1 MKHHALEPTRQL
13 AIDYLMGSLTDE
25 ERTSFEALLATDA
38 STQELVAQISDDW
51 SSLALLAK
59 PAAPDSDLRSRT
71 LMLLQEPVDLSPF
84 LESEGIDRLKQNY
97 RMPSKRYLGGAGA
110 VDTTEIKAA
119 SQKDGLF
126 RTYEHLLGIIPL
138 VSGDSAAAFGDFSNL
153 QKFASDN
160 FSISSNLNQWTDS
173 FSPDENPAAHS
184 LQRSLLASL
193 PSLSH
198 FLDLAGSGKIGL
210 SEVRRIFYLCRDQLK
225 IMRASF
231 RDLDPQRLADD
242 ELIRLHGSHLLRQ
255 KWTGAR
261 HSYFDASGLAS
272 CGNFFE
278 GPISE
283 RCVEFAEYD
292 SNLYCLANLISSRS
306 SNGGFQLELIKD
318 AVPGCVLAVAH
329 AEVSDGQHDELNAL
343 VPTDQSTPL
352 PQAFSKDACLWALL
366 QGSMR
371 RGFPH
376 HSIGELSDA
385 SFFGK
390 QRLKGKTYL
399 WFAWPEIEN
408 AHSGAV
414 ASTAN
419 PGQ

>member
-1 MKHHALEPTRQL
+1 LETERQQ
-13 AIDYLMGSLTDE
+13 AIDYLMGSLSEE
-25 ERTSFEALLATDA
+25 ERTAYEALLATDEP
-38 STQELVAQISDDW
+38 TQKLVSEISDDW
-51 SSLALLAK
+51 SSLALLSK
-59 PAAPDSDLRSRT
+59 PVSPDSDLRTRT
-71 LMLLQEPVDLSPF
+71 LMLTQEPADLSSF
-84 LESEGIDRLKQNY
+84 LESDGIDRLRENY
-97 RMPSKRYLGGAGA
+97 TQPSKRYLGGDGT
-110 VDTTEIKAA
+110 VESNEIKNI

-126 RTYEHLLGIIPL
+126 RTYEYLLGILPL
-138 VSGDSAAAFGDFSNL
+138 VSGESPAAFGDFGGL
-153 QKFASDN
+153 QKFATDN
-160 FSISSNLNQWTDS
+160 FSIEKELDAWTAS
-173 FSPDENPAAHS
+173 LCPDQNPVAHS

-198 FLDLAGSGKIGL
+198 FLDLAGTCKISL

-231 RDLDPQRLADD
+231 RDLDPQRLAQD
-242 ELIRLHGSHLLRQ
+242 ELIRIHGTHLLRQ

-261 HSYFDASGLAS
+261 HTFFDSSGLAS

-292 SNLYCLANLISSRS
+292 SNLYCLANLIASRS
-306 SNGGFQLELIKD
+306 ATGGFQLELIKD
-318 AVPGCVLAVAH
+318 AIPGCVLAVTH
-329 AEVSDGQHDELNAL
+329 AEVSQAMHQELSAL
-343 VPTDQSTPL
+343 SSDSTVSL
-352 PQAFSKDACLWALL
+352 PKGLSKDACLWSLL
-366 QGSMR
+366 QGSMS

-376 HSIGELSDA
+376 HSLGELSEA

-390 QRLKGKTYL
+390 QRVEGETYL

-408 AHSGAV
+408 THSGAV
-414 ASTAN
+414 ASTVK

>member
-1 MKHHALEPTRQL
+1 
-13 AIDYLMGSLTDE
+13 MGSLSDDE
-25 ERTSFEALLATDA
+25 RISYEALLATDE
-38 STQELVAQISDDW
+38 STRQLVAEVSDDW
-51 SSLALLAK
+51 SSLALLSK
-59 PAAPDSDLRSRT
+59 PSAPDPDMRSRT
-71 LMLLQEPVDLSPF
+71 LMLVQEPPDLTPF
-84 LESEGIDRLKQNY
+84 LESDGIDRLRDNY
-97 RMPSKRYLGGAGA
+97 SKPGNRYLGGDGT
-110 VDTTEIKAA
+110 VDISEIRNVT
-119 SQKDGLF
+119 QKDGLL
-126 RTYEHLLGIIPL
+126 RTYEHLLGILPL
-138 VSGDSAAAFGDFSNL
+138 VSGESPAAFGDFAGL
-153 QKFASDN
+153 QKFAAEN
-160 FSISSNLNQWTDS
+160 LSIADEMIGWTDPLT
-173 FSPDENPAAHS
+173 PDENPVEHS

-198 FLDLAGSGKIGL
+198 FLDLAGSGRIGL
-210 SEVRRIFYLCRDQLK
+210 TEVRRIYYLCRDQLK

-242 ELIRLHGSHLLRQ
+242 ELIRVHGSHLLRQ

-261 HSYFDASGLAS
+261 HSYFNSSGLAS

-292 SNLYCLANLISSRS
+292 ANLYCLANLIASRS
-306 SNGGFQLELIKD
+306 TSGGFKLELIKD

-329 AEVSDGQHDELNAL
+329 AEVSDGQHRELDVLASASSSHMPKVLN
-343 VPTDQSTPL
+343 
-352 PQAFSKDACLWALL
+352 KDACLWSLL
-366 QGSMR
+366 QGSMS

-376 HSIGELSDA
+376 HSVGELSDA

-390 QRLKGKTYL
+390 QRVKDETYL

-414 ASTAN
+414 ASTEK

>member
-1 MKHHALEPTRQL
+1 
-13 AIDYLMGSLTDE
+13 MGSLSEDEMVSYESLIETDK
-25 ERTSFEALLATDA
+25 ATRD
-38 STQELVAQISDDW
+38 LVSEISDDW
-51 SSLALLAK
+51 SSLALLSK
-59 PAAPDSDLRSRT
+59 PASLDPEMRART
-71 LMLLQEPVDLSPF
+71 LMTVQPPPDLSMF
-84 LESEGIDRLKQNY
+84 LETDEVDRLRENY
-97 RMPSKRYLGGAGA
+97 SKPSTRYLGGDGT
-110 VDTTEIKAA
+110 VDCSEVKDVTL
-119 SQKDGLF
+119 KDGLL
-126 RTYEHLLGIIPL
+126 RTYEHLLGILPL
-138 VSGDSAAAFGDFSNL
+138 VSGDSPSAFGDFSALRRFLGRNTDL
-153 QKFASDN
+153 CKQ
-160 FSISSNLNQWTDS
+160 LNEWSTAL
-173 FSPDENPAAHS
+173 SPGDDPVSHS

-193 PSLSH
+193 PSLAH
-198 FLDLAGSGKIGL
+198 FIDLAGSGKIGL

-242 ELIRLHGSHLLRQ
+242 ELIRIHGTHLLRQ

-261 HSYFDASGLAS
+261 HSFFDSSSLAK

-292 SNLYCLANLISSRS
+292 SNLYCLANLIASRS
-306 SNGGFQLELIKD
+306 AQGGFHLELIKD

-329 AEVSDGQHDELNAL
+329 AEVNSTRHDELDSL
-343 VPTDQSTPL
+343 ITPSSSSL
-352 PQAFSKDACLWALL
+352 PSKLSHDACLWSLL
-366 QGSMR
+366 QGSMS

-376 HSIGELSDA
+376 HSIGELSEV

-390 QRLKGKTYL
+390 QRVNNQTYL

-408 AHSGAV
+408 AQAGAV
-414 ASTAN
+414 ASTGK

>member
-1 MKHHALEPTRQL
+1 MCIR
-13 AIDYLMGSLTDE
+13 D
-25 ERTSFEALLATDA
+25 R
-38 STQELVAQISDDW
+38 
-51 SSLALLAK
+51 SSLALLSKASS
-59 PAAPDSDLRSRT
+59 PDSDLRSRT
-71 LMLLQEPVDLSPF
+71 LMLVEEPTDLSPF
-84 LESEGIDRLKQNY
+84 IESKALDTLRENY
-97 RMPSKRYLGGAGA
+97 SKPSNRYLGGDGT
-110 VDTTEIKAA
+110 VDTSEIK
-119 SQKDGLF
+119 SSVHKDGIF
-126 RTYEHLLGIIPL
+126 RTYEQLLGILPL
-138 VSGDSAAAFGDFSNL
+138 VNGESSAAFGDFSAL
-153 QKFASDN
+153 QNFASQS
-160 FSISSNLNQWTDS
+160 FSIKDQLGGWADPLSPTDD
-173 FSPDENPAAHS
+173 PVAHS
-184 LQRSLLASL
+184 LQRSLLAAL

-198 FLDLAGSGKIGL
+198 FIDLAGSGKANL

-231 RDLDPQRLADD
+231 RDLDPTRLEED

-261 HSYFDASGLAS
+261 HSYFNSGGTAS

-292 SNLYCLANLISSRS
+292 SNLYCLANLISARS
-306 SNGGFQLELIKD
+306 TSGGFKLELIKD

-329 AEVSDGQHDELNAL
+329 AEGKLGMDDELAL
-343 VPTDQSTPL
+343 VSSSRSINSSVSS
-352 PQAFSKDACLWALL
+352 SKDICLWTLL

-376 HSIGELSDA
+376 HSLGELSEA

-390 QRLKGKTYL
+390 QQVGNETYL

-414 ASTAN
+414 ASTLK

>member
-1 MKHHALEPTRQL
+1 
-13 AIDYLMGSLTDE
+13 MGSLSEE
-25 ERTSFEALLATDA
+25 ERTAYEALLATDEP
-38 STQELVAQISDDW
+38 TQKLVSEISDDC
-51 SSLALLAK
+51 SSLALLSK
-59 PAAPDSDLRSRT
+59 PVPPDSDLRART
-71 LMLLQEPVDLSPF
+71 LMLTQEPADLSSF
-84 LESEGIDRLKQNY
+84 LESDGIERLRENY
-97 RMPSKRYLGGAGA
+97 TQPSKRYLGGDGT
-110 VDTTEIKAA
+110 VESNEIKNV

-126 RTYEHLLGIIPL
+126 RTYEYLLGILPL
-138 VSGDSAAAFGDFSNL
+138 VSGESPAAFGDFGGL
-153 QKFASDN
+153 QKFATDN
-160 FSISSNLNQWTDS
+160 FSIENELHGWTDPLV
-173 FSPDENPAAHS
+173 PDHNPVAHS

-198 FLDLAGSGKIGL
+198 FLDLAGTGKIGL

-231 RDLDPQRLADD
+231 RDLDPQRLAED
-242 ELIRLHGSHLLRQ
+242 ELIRLHGTHLLRQ

-261 HSYFDASGLAS
+261 HTFFDSSGLAN

-292 SNLYCLANLISSRS
+292 SNLYCLANLIATRS
-306 SNGGFQLELIKD
+306 ATGGFQLELIKD
-318 AVPGCVLAVAH
+318 AIPGCVLAVTH
-329 AEVSDGQHDELNAL
+329 AEVSQNMHEELSAL
-343 VPTDQSTPL
+343 SSDSTVSL
-352 PQAFSKDACLWALL
+352 PKGLSKDACLWSLL
-366 QGSMR
+366 QGSMS

-376 HSIGELSDA
+376 HSLGELSEA

-390 QRLKGKTYL
+390 QRVEGETYL

-408 AHSGAV
+408 THSGAV
-414 ASTAN
+414 ASTVK

>member
-1 MKHHALEPTRQL
+1 
-13 AIDYLMGSLTDE
+13 MGSLSEE
-25 ERTSFEALLATDA
+25 ERTAYEALLATDEP
-38 STQELVAQISDDW
+38 TKKLVSKISDDW
-51 SSLALLAK
+51 SSLALLSK
-59 PAAPDSDLRSRT
+59 QVPPDSDLRART
-71 LMLLQEPVDLSPF
+71 LMLTQEPADLSSF
-84 LESEGIDRLKQNY
+84 LESDGIDLLRENY
-97 RMPSKRYLGGAGA
+97 TQPSKRYLGGDGT
-110 VDTTEIKAA
+110 VESNEIKNV

-126 RTYEHLLGIIPL
+126 RTYEYLLGILPL
-138 VSGDSAAAFGDFSNL
+138 VSGESSAAFGDFGGL
-153 QKFASDN
+153 QKFATDN
-160 FSISSNLNQWTDS
+160 FSIENELHGWTDPLV
-173 FSPDENPAAHS
+173 PDHNPVAHS

-198 FLDLAGSGKIGL
+198 FLDLAGTGKIGL

-231 RDLDPQRLADD
+231 RDLDPQRLAED
-242 ELIRLHGSHLLRQ
+242 ELIRLHGTHLLRQ

-261 HSYFDASGLAS
+261 HTFFDSSGLAN

-292 SNLYCLANLISSRS
+292 SNLYCLANLIATRS
-306 SNGGFQLELIKD
+306 ATGGFQLELIKD
-318 AVPGCVLAVAH
+318 AIPGCVLAVTH
-329 AEVSDGQHDELNAL
+329 AEVSQAMHQELSAL
-343 VPTDQSTPL
+343 SSDSTVSL
-352 PQAFSKDACLWALL
+352 PKGLSKDACLWSLL
-366 QGSMR
+366 QGSMS

-376 HSIGELSDA
+376 HSLGELSEA

-390 QRLKGKTYL
+390 QRVEGETYL

-408 AHSGAV
+408 THSGAV
-414 ASTAN
+414 ASTVK

>member
-1 MKHHALEPTRQL
+1 
-13 AIDYLMGSLTDE
+13 MGSLSDDE
-25 ERTSFEALLATDA
+25 RISYEALLATDE
-38 STQELVAQISDDW
+38 STRQLVAEVSDDW
-51 SSLALLAK
+51 SSLALLSK
-59 PAAPDSDLRSRT
+59 PSAPDPDMRART
-71 LMLLQEPVDLSPF
+71 LMLVQEPPDLTPF
-84 LESEGIDRLKQNY
+84 LESDGIDRLRDNY
-97 RMPSKRYLGGAGA
+97 SKPGNRYLGGDGT
-110 VDTTEIKAA
+110 VDISEIRNVT
-119 SQKDGLF
+119 QKDGLL
-126 RTYEHLLGIIPL
+126 RTYEHLLGILPL
-138 VSGDSAAAFGDFSNL
+138 VSGESPAAFGDFAGL
-153 QKFASDN
+153 QKFAAEN
-160 FSISSNLNQWTDS
+160 LSIADEMIGWTDPLT
-173 FSPDENPAAHS
+173 PDENPVEHS

-198 FLDLAGSGKIGL
+198 FLDLAGSGRIGL
-210 SEVRRIFYLCRDQLK
+210 TEVRRIYYLCRDQLK

-242 ELIRLHGSHLLRQ
+242 ELIRVHGSHLLRQ

-261 HSYFDASGLAS
+261 HSYFNSSGLAS

-292 SNLYCLANLISSRS
+292 ANLYCLANLIASRS
-306 SNGGFQLELIKD
+306 TSGGFKLELIKD

-329 AEVSDGQHDELNAL
+329 AQVSDGQHRELDVLASASSSHMPKVLN
-343 VPTDQSTPL
+343 
-352 PQAFSKDACLWALL
+352 KDACLWSLL
-366 QGSMR
+366 QGSMS

-376 HSIGELSDA
+376 HSVGELSDA

-390 QRLKGKTYL
+390 QRVKDETYL

-414 ASTAN
+414 ASTEK

>member
-1 MKHHALEPTRQL
+1 
-13 AIDYLMGSLTDE
+13 MGSLSDE
-25 ERTSFEALLATDA
+25 ERISFESLLSSDSAI
-38 STQELVAQISDDW
+38 QKLVSQISDDW
-51 SSLALLAK
+51 ASLALLSK
-59 PAAPDSDLRSRT
+59 PTVPDTDLRSRT
-71 LMLLQEPVDLSPF
+71 LMLSEEPCDLSRF
-84 LESEGIDRLKQNY
+84 IESEDLETLRENY
-97 RMPSKRYLGGAGA
+97 SKPSNRYLGGDGT
-110 VDTTEIKAA
+110 VDTTEIKN
-119 SQKDGLF
+119 SVHKDGIY
-126 RTYEHLLGIIPL
+126 RIYEQLLGILPL
-138 VSGDSAAAFGDFSNL
+138 VDGQSAAAFG
-153 QKFASDN
+153 N
-160 FSISSNLNQWTDS
+160 FSALQNFAVQGLSIKENLGGWLDPL
-173 FSPDENPAAHS
+173 SPSEDPVAHS
-184 LQRSLLASL
+184 LQRSLLAAL

-198 FLDLAGSGKIGL
+198 FIDLAGSGKANL

-231 RDLDPQRLADD
+231 RDLDPQRLEQD
-242 ELIRLHGSHLLRQ
+242 ELIRLHGSHLIHQ
-255 KWTGAR
+255 KWIGAR
-261 HSYFDASGLAS
+261 HSYFNSAGTVS

-292 SNLYCLANLISSRS
+292 SNLYCLANLISARS
-306 SNGGFQLELIKD
+306 SNGGFKLELIKD

-329 AEVSDGQHDELNAL
+329 AEGKRGLDDELDLFPLSHSANSSTK
-343 VPTDQSTPL
+343 PT
-352 PQAFSKDACLWALL
+352 KDSCLWSLL

-376 HSIGELSDA
+376 HSLGELSEA

-390 QRLKGKTYL
+390 QQVGNETYL

-414 ASTAN
+414 ASTLK

>member
-1 MKHHALEPTRQL
+1 MDSARQQ
-13 AIDYLMGSLTDE
+13 AIDYLTGSLSDDE
-25 ERTSFEALLATDA
+25 RLAYESLLATDE
-38 STQELVAQISDDW
+38 STRQLVAEVSDDW
-51 SSLALLAK
+51 SSLALLSK
-59 PAAPDSDLRSRT
+59 PSAPDPDMRSRT
-71 LMLLQEPVDLSPF
+71 LMLVQEPPDLTPF
-84 LESEGIDRLKQNY
+84 LESDGIDRLRDNY
-97 RMPSKRYLGGAGA
+97 SKPGNRYLGGDGT
-110 VDTTEIKAA
+110 VDISEIRNVT
-119 SQKDGLF
+119 QKDGLL
-126 RTYEHLLGIIPL
+126 RTYEHLLGILPL
-138 VSGDSAAAFGDFSNL
+138 VSGESPAAFGDFAGL
-153 QKFASDN
+153 QKFAAEN
-160 FSISSNLNQWTDS
+160 LSIADEMIGWTDPLT
-173 FSPDENPAAHS
+173 PDENPVEHS

-198 FLDLAGSGKIGL
+198 FLDLAGSGRIGL
-210 SEVRRIFYLCRDQLK
+210 TEVRRIYYLCRDQLK

-242 ELIRLHGSHLLRQ
+242 ELIRVHGSHLLRQ

-261 HSYFDASGLAS
+261 HSYFNSSGLAS

-292 SNLYCLANLISSRS
+292 ANLYCLANLIASRS
-306 SNGGFQLELIKD
+306 TSGGFKLELIKD

-329 AEVSDGQHDELNAL
+329 AQVSDGQHRELDVLASASSSHMPKVLN
-343 VPTDQSTPL
+343 
-352 PQAFSKDACLWALL
+352 KDACLWSLL
-366 QGSMR
+366 QGSMS

-376 HSIGELSDA
+376 HSVGELSDA

-390 QRLKGKTYL
+390 QRVKDETYL

-414 ASTAN
+414 ASTEK

>member
-1 MKHHALEPTRQL
+1 MGSLSDDERISYEALIATDESTRQL
-13 AIDYLMGSLTDE
+13 VTE
-25 ERTSFEALLATDA
+25 
-38 STQELVAQISDDW
+38 VSDDW
-51 SSLALLAK
+51 SSLALLSK
-59 PAAPDSDLRSRT
+59 PSAPDPDLRSRT
-71 LMLLQEPVDLSPF
+71 LMLVQEPPDLTPF
-84 LESEGIDRLKQNY
+84 LESDGIDRLRDNY
-97 RMPSKRYLGGAGA
+97 SKPGNRYLGGDGT
-110 VDTTEIKAA
+110 VDISEIRNVT
-119 SQKDGLF
+119 QKDGLL
-126 RTYEHLLGIIPL
+126 RTYEHLLGILPL
-138 VSGDSAAAFGDFSNL
+138 VSGESPAAFGDFAGL
-153 QKFASDN
+153 QKFAAEN
-160 FSISSNLNQWTDS
+160 LSIADEMTGWTDPL
-173 FSPDENPAAHS
+173 SPDENPVEHS

-198 FLDLAGSGKIGL
+198 FLDLAGSGRIGL
-210 SEVRRIFYLCRDQLK
+210 TEVRRIFYLCRDQLK

-242 ELIRLHGSHLLRQ
+242 ELIRVHGSHLLRQ

-261 HSYFDASGLAS
+261 HSYFNSSGLAS

-292 SNLYCLANLISSRS
+292 ANLYCLANLIASRS
-306 SNGGFQLELIKD
+306 TSGGFKLELIKD

-329 AEVSDGQHDELNAL
+329 AEVSDGQHRELDVLASASSSHMPKVLN
-343 VPTDQSTPL
+343 
-352 PQAFSKDACLWALL
+352 KDACLWSLL
-366 QGSMR
+366 QGSMS

-376 HSIGELSDA
+376 HSVGELSDA

-390 QRLKGKTYL
+390 QRVKDETYL

-414 ASTAN
+414 ASTEK

>member
-1 MKHHALEPTRQL
+1 LETERQQ
-13 AIDYLMGSLTDE
+13 AIDYLMGSLSEE
-25 ERTSFEALLATDA
+25 ERTAYEALLATDEP
-38 STQELVAQISDDW
+38 TQKLVSKISDDW
-51 SSLALLAK
+51 SSLALLSK
-59 PAAPDSDLRSRT
+59 QVPPDSDLRART
-71 LMLLQEPVDLSPF
+71 LMLTQEPADLSSF
-84 LESEGIDRLKQNY
+84 LESDGIDLLRENY
-97 RMPSKRYLGGAGA
+97 TQPSKRYLGGDGT
-110 VDTTEIKAA
+110 VESNEIKNV

-126 RTYEHLLGIIPL
+126 RTYEYLLGILPL
-138 VSGDSAAAFGDFSNL
+138 VSGESPAAFGDFGGL
-153 QKFASDN
+153 QKFATDN
-160 FSISSNLNQWTDS
+160 FSIENELHGWTDPLV
-173 FSPDENPAAHS
+173 PDHNPVAHS

-198 FLDLAGSGKIGL
+198 FLDLAGTGKIGL

-231 RDLDPQRLADD
+231 RDLDPQRLAED
-242 ELIRLHGSHLLRQ
+242 ELIRLHGTHLLRQ

-261 HSYFDASGLAS
+261 HTFFDSSGLAN

-292 SNLYCLANLISSRS
+292 SNLYCLANLIATRS
-306 SNGGFQLELIKD
+306 ATGGFQLELIKD
-318 AVPGCVLAVAH
+318 AIPGCVLAVTH
-329 AEVSDGQHDELNAL
+329 AEVSQAMHQELSAL
-343 VPTDQSTPL
+343 SSDSIVSL
-352 PQAFSKDACLWALL
+352 PKGLSKDACLWSLL
-366 QGSMR
+366 QGSMS

-376 HSIGELSDA
+376 HSLGELSEA

-390 QRLKGKTYL
+390 QRVEGETYL

-408 AHSGAV
+408 THSGAV
-414 ASTAN
+414 ASTVK

>member
-1 MKHHALEPTRQL
+1 LETERQQ
-13 AIDYLMGSLTDE
+13 AIDYLMGSLSEE
-25 ERTSFEALLATDA
+25 ERTAYEALLATDEP
-38 STQELVAQISDDW
+38 TQKLVSKISDDW
-51 SSLALLAK
+51 SSLALLSK
-59 PAAPDSDLRSRT
+59 QVPPDSDLRART
-71 LMLLQEPVDLSPF
+71 LMLTQEPADLSSF
-84 LESEGIDRLKQNY
+84 LESDGIDLLRENY
-97 RMPSKRYLGGAGA
+97 TQPSKRYLGGDGT
-110 VDTTEIKAA
+110 VESNEIKNV

-126 RTYEHLLGIIPL
+126 RTYEYLLGILPL
-138 VSGDSAAAFGDFSNL
+138 VSGESPAAFGDFGGL
-153 QKFASDN
+153 QKFATDN
-160 FSISSNLNQWTDS
+160 FSIENELHGWTDPLV
-173 FSPDENPAAHS
+173 PDHNPVAHS

-198 FLDLAGSGKIGL
+198 FLDLAGTGKIGL

-231 RDLDPQRLADD
+231 RDLDPQRLAED
-242 ELIRLHGSHLLRQ
+242 ELIRLHGTHLLRQ

-261 HSYFDASGLAS
+261 HTFFDSSGLAN

-292 SNLYCLANLISSRS
+292 SNLYCLANLIATRS
-306 SNGGFQLELIKD
+306 ATGGFQLELIKD
-318 AVPGCVLAVAH
+318 AIPGCVLAVTH
-329 AEVSDGQHDELNAL
+329 AEVSQAMHQELSAL
-343 VPTDQSTPL
+343 SSDSTVSL
-352 PQAFSKDACLWALL
+352 PKGLSKDACLWSLL
-366 QGSMR
+366 QGSMS

-376 HSIGELSDA
+376 HSLGELSEA

-390 QRLKGKTYL
+390 QRVEGETYL

-408 AHSGAV
+408 THSGAV
-414 ASTAN
+414 ASTVK

>member
-1 MKHHALEPTRQL
+1 MEKERQQ
-13 AIDYLMGSLTDE
+13 AIDYLMGSLNNDE
-25 ERTSFEALLATDA
+25 KSSFEALLETDE
-38 STQELVAQISDDW
+38 STKQLVAEISDDW

-59 PAAPDSDLRSRT
+59 PFTPDSDLRSRT
-71 LMLLQEPVDLSPF
+71 LMLLQKPADLSPF
-84 LESEGIDRLKQNY
+84 LESEGIDRLKDNY
-97 RMPSKRYLGGAGA
+97 RKPSNRYLGGDGT
-110 VDTTEIKAA
+110 VDTSEIKDV
-119 SQKDGLF
+119 SQKDGLL
-126 RTYEHLLGIIPL
+126 RTYEHLLGILPL
-138 VSGDSAAAFGDFSNL
+138 VNGESPAAFGDFKAL
-153 QKFASDN
+153 QKFA
-160 FSISSNLNQWTDS
+160 
-173 FSPDENPAAHS
+173 DENLPIKKQLIGWTNTLRPEENPVDHS

-193 PSLSH
+193 PSLAH
-198 FLDLAGSGKIGL
+198 FLDLAGNGKVGL
-210 SEVRRIFYLCRDQLK
+210 SEIRRIFYLCRDQLK

-231 RDLDPQRLADD
+231 RDLDPHRLAED
-242 ELIRLHGSHLLRQ
+242 ELIRIHGSHLLRQ

-261 HSYFDASGLAS
+261 HSYFHSSGLAS

-292 SNLYCLANLISSRS
+292 SNLYCLANLIAARS
-306 SNGGFQLELIKD
+306 SSGGFQLELIKD
-318 AVPGCVLAVAH
+318 AVPGCVLAVTH
-329 AEVSDGQHDELNAL
+329 AEVSNDSHEELDAL
-343 VPTDQSTPL
+343 ADIAASSL
-352 PQAFSKDACLWALL
+352 PGKLAKDSCLWSLL
-366 QGSMR
+366 QGSMS

-390 QRLKGKTYL
+390 QRIKGETYL

-414 ASTAN
+414 ASTVN

>member
-1 MKHHALEPTRQL
+1 
-13 AIDYLMGSLTDE
+13 MGSLSDDE
-25 ERTSFEALLATDA
+25 RISYEALLATDE
-38 STQELVAQISDDW
+38 STRQLVAEVSDDW
-51 SSLALLAK
+51 SSLALLSK
-59 PAAPDSDLRSRT
+59 PSAPDPDMRSRT
-71 LMLLQEPVDLSPF
+71 LMLVQEPPDLTPF
-84 LESEGIDRLKQNY
+84 LESDGIDRLRDNY
-97 RMPSKRYLGGAGA
+97 SKPGNRYLGGDGT
-110 VDTTEIKAA
+110 VDISEIRNVT
-119 SQKDGLF
+119 QKDGLL
-126 RTYEHLLGIIPL
+126 RTYEHLLGILPL
-138 VSGDSAAAFGDFSNL
+138 VSGESPAAFGDFAGL
-153 QKFASDN
+153 QKFAAEN
-160 FSISSNLNQWTDS
+160 LSIADEMIGWTDPLT
-173 FSPDENPAAHS
+173 PDENPVEHS

-198 FLDLAGSGKIGL
+198 FLDLAGSGRIGL
-210 SEVRRIFYLCRDQLK
+210 TEVRRIFYLCRDQLK

-242 ELIRLHGSHLLRQ
+242 ELIRVHGSHLLRQ

-261 HSYFDASGLAS
+261 HSYFNSSGLAS

-292 SNLYCLANLISSRS
+292 ANLYCLANLIASRS
-306 SNGGFQLELIKD
+306 TSGGFKLELIKD

-329 AEVSDGQHDELNAL
+329 AQVSDGQHRELDVLASASSSHMPKVLN
-343 VPTDQSTPL
+343 
-352 PQAFSKDACLWALL
+352 KDACLWSLL
-366 QGSMR
+366 QGSMS

-376 HSIGELSDA
+376 HSVGELSDA

-390 QRLKGKTYL
+390 QRVKDETYL

-414 ASTAN
+414 ASTEK

>member
-1 MKHHALEPTRQL
+1 LETERQQ
-13 AIDYLMGSLTDE
+13 AIDYLTGSMPDRERAAYESLLESDE
-25 ERTSFEALLATDA
+25 
-38 STQELVAQISDDW
+38 STRQLVSEVSDDW
-51 SSLALLAK
+51 SSLALLSR
-59 PAAPDSDLRSRT
+59 PTPPDSDLRSRT
-71 LMLLQEPVDLSPF
+71 LMLTQESADLSSF
-84 LESEGIDRLKQNY
+84 LESNGIDRLRENY
-97 RMPSKRYLGGAGA
+97 TQPSKRYLGGDGT
-110 VDTTEIKAA
+110 VESNEIKNV

-126 RTYEHLLGIIPL
+126 KTYEYLLGILPL
-138 VSGDSAAAFGDFSNL
+138 VSGESPAAFGDFEGL
-153 QKFASDN
+153 QKFASGN
-160 FSISSNLNQWTDS
+160 FSIENELHGWTDPLA
-173 FSPDENPAAHS
+173 PDQNPVAHS

-198 FLDLAGSGKIGL
+198 FLDLAGTGKIGL

-231 RDLDPQRLADD
+231 RDLDPQRLAQD
-242 ELIRLHGSHLLRQ
+242 ELIRLHGTHLLRQ

-261 HSYFDASGLAS
+261 HTFFDSSGLAS

-292 SNLYCLANLISSRS
+292 SNLYCLANLIASRS
-306 SNGGFQLELIKD
+306 ATGGFQLELIKD
-318 AVPGCVLAVAH
+318 AIPGCVLAVTH
-329 AEVSDGQHDELNAL
+329 AEVSQTMHEELSAL
-343 VPTDQSTPL
+343 SSDSTLCL
-352 PQAFSKDACLWALL
+352 PKGLSKDACLWSLL
-366 QGSMR
+366 QGSMS
-371 RGFPH
+371 RGFPQ
-376 HSIGELSDA
+376 HSIGELSEA

-390 QRLKGKTYL
+390 QRVDGETYL

-414 ASTAN
+414 ASTVK